1 MEPLPSDDLYKE
13 QYIVEKKI
21 GQGGFGKV
29 FLVKEKGGDTCY
41 AAKCIKARGRKEKER
56 GRREVEMLKSLDS
69 NFVIRLVDAFEGRS
83 EVILVMEYLAG
94 GELFERVVDEDFDLT
109 ESHCVLFVRQI
120 CQGVEYLHDRH
131 IVHLDLKPEN
141 IMCTEREGTTSIKI
155 VDFGTALLLSPGH
168 RVQNLAG
175 TPEFMAPEVVNFE
188 DISTGSDMWSV
199 GVLSYVL
206 LSGYSPFL
214 ASGEEDTTNKTLAN
228 VTLAKYDFDVE
239 EFDSITAEAKDF
251 ITRLLRKVSSKRMT
265 AGTALQHDWLKE
277 RTRRRKTC
285 RIKIENLRKFLN
297 RRKMQRIGKALVAI
311 SAFKEAA
318 RTSIGSTSRQSL
330 SSGYQTMDFEEIQ
343 GNDDEEKDEEEEE
356 GEEEDGGCFE
366 ENEDSINVCQSQ
378 VTDNSNSSDGGE
390 DKQDEQQDDAESSD
404 VEREDSLFREG
415 GKLNVCER
423 LSLTSGRNGRNG
435 DDDPQGTQSVTST
448 RKYKR
453 TATRPPPGTVK
464 SLLAKFQ

>member
-1 MEPLPSDDLYKE
+1 MEPLPPDDLYKE
-13 QYIVEKKI
+13 RYLVEEKI

-29 FLVKEKGGDTCY
+29 FLVKEKDGEKCY

-56 GRREVEMLKSLDS
+56 GRREVAMLKNLNSD
-69 NFVIRLVDAFEGRS
+69 FVIRLVDAYEGRS
-83 EVILVMEYLAG
+83 EVILVTEYLAG

-131 IVHLDLKPEN
+131 IVHMDIKPEN
-141 IMCTEREGTTSIKI
+141 IMCTEREGTTIKI

-214 ASGEEDTTNKTLAN
+214 ASGDGDTINRTLAN
-228 VTLAKYDFDVE
+228 VTLAKYDFDFE

-251 ITRLLRKVSSKRMT
+251 ITRLLRRIPGKRMT

-318 RTSIGSTSRQSL
+318 RTSIGSSTRDSR
-330 SSGYQTMDFEEIQ
+330 SSGYQTLDLEDLPAE
-343 GNDDEEKDEEEEE
+343 GNGGKDEEEDDTGKEDKEGLICVSQSQLADNSNSSEGGGKDDSEYSGEDMGEIEDSVVREKGKDEDRGERHRQNGKEEEE
-356 GEEEDGGCFE
+356 GEG
-366 ENEDSINVCQSQ
+366 
-378 VTDNSNSSDGGE
+378 
-390 DKQDEQQDDAESSD
+390 
-404 VEREDSLFREG
+404 
-415 GKLNVCER
+415 
-423 LSLTSGRNGRNG
+423 
-435 DDDPQGTQSVTST
+435 QGTLSVSSV
-448 RKYKR
+448 RKYQR
-453 TATRPPPGTVK
+453 AATRPPPGTVK
-464 SLLAKFQ
+464 SLMAKFQ